1 MQSKRPIHSGLINSA
16 THLNGY
22 SPLVPWSNSIGLKP
36 NILRYAERHRS
47 SSLAEDFLL
56 NSYYTRGDFDTES
69 SMQVFYDDASVVM
82 QSLLNKRDY
91 SGFKKIALNDG
102 IPLSINLGEAIIRR
116 RSIREFTGD
125 TVPFNYL
132 ATIARAAQGYSDSA
146 IAKLPDDEE
155 IELNFCTVSS
165 GGHLYPI
172 DLYFVALNIK
182 GLETGVYLYSNHEDA
197 LFKTGDAKQIKQILA
212 SFSVPEDYFLQ
223 FRANYFCLFVA
234 HPWRSMCKYGNR
246 GLRFVLHEIGSIA
259 QNIHLTNVCLGLG
272 SIDWG
277 SYFENEINAA
287 LSLDGVNQT
296 VLHMVLAGIVG

>member
-1 MQSKRPIHSGLINSA
+1 MESKRIHPALINSA

-22 SPLVPWSNSIGLKP
+22 SPFVPWSNSIGLKP
-36 NILRYAERHRS
+36 NILKYAERYRS

-69 SMQVFYDDASVVM
+69 SMQVFYNDAGVIV

-91 SGFKKIALNDG
+91 SGLKKISLPDGVPLNM
-102 IPLSINLGEAIIRR
+102 NLGEAIIRR
-116 RSIREFTGD
+116 RSVREFTGD
-125 TVPFNYL
+125 MIPFNYL

-146 IAKLPDDEE
+146 LAKLPGDEE
-155 IELNFCTVSS
+155 VELNFCTVSS

-172 DLYFVALNIK
+172 DVYFVVLNVK
-182 GLETGVYLYSNHEDA
+182 GLANGVYLYSYAEDA
-197 LFKTGDAKQIKQILA
+197 LFKTGDDAQIKQILA
-212 SFSVPEDYFLQ
+212 SFSVPEDYFLR

-246 GLRFVLHEIGSIA
+246 GLRFVLQEIGSIA

-277 SYFENEINAA
+277 SYFENEINNA
-287 LSLDGVNQT
+287 LSLDGINQT
-296 VLHMVLAGIVG
+296 VLHMALAGSVG

>member
-1 MQSKRPIHSGLINSA
+1 MESKMSIHPTLINSA

-22 SPLVPWSNSIGLKP
+22 SPFVPWSNSIGLKP
-36 NILRYAERHRS
+36 NILRYAERFQS
-47 SSLAEDFLL
+47 NSLAEDFLL
-56 NSYYTRGDFDTES
+56 NSYYNRGDFDTES
-69 SMQVFYDDASVVM
+69 SMQIFYDEACVVM

-91 SGFKKIALNDG
+91 TGLKKIVLSDAVPLNM
-102 IPLSINLGEAIIRR
+102 NLGEAIIRR

-125 TVPFNYL
+125 TIPSSYL

-146 IAKLPDDEE
+146 VVKLPGDGEV
-155 IELNFCTVSS
+155 ELNFCTVSS

-182 GLETGVYLYSNHEDA
+182 GLEIGVYLYSNNEDA
-197 LFKTGDAKQIKQILA
+197 LFKIGDETLIKQILA

-277 SYFENEINAA
+277 SYFENEINNA